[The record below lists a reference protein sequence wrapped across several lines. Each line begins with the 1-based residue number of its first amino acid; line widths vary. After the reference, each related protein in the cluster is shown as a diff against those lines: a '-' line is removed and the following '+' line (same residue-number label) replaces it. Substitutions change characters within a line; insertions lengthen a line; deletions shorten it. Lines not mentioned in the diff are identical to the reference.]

1 MMQKTVFKRVFF
13 LQQTE
18 ETSEQQWLKLFCL
31 ADKTMLNA
39 ADLNKKSYYSK
50 GTIKIAIFNVLVE
63 SYLGVANFN
72 FFQFTIMAFEN
83 ATLPEK
89 SH

>member
-1 MMQKTVFKRVFF
+1 
-13 LQQTE
+13 
-18 ETSEQQWLKLFCL
+18 
-31 ADKTMLNA
+31 MLNA
-39 ADLNKKSYYSK
+39 ADLNKKSYTSK
-50 GTIKIAIFNVLVE
+50 GTIKIVIFNVLVE

-72 FFQFTIMAFEN
+72 FFSVIIMAFEN